1 MAQSQ
6 LNQRYS
12 LYFQRVNL
20 LYQRPEIKAS
30 LEIILS
36 VFTVTMLILFAIRP
50 TITNIFSLQ
59 KKIADQEVL
68 LKKTDN
74 KIGQLITAQ
83 KQISENSQYIEQL
96 SEVVPASF
104 DYFSF
109 TKRMVIVA
117 KDNNVAVDTISLPGN
132 IMAGKGNALDI
143 PKEKAKNYS
152 LPDKDGLLLVSAKFS
167 VTGDQTG
174 VFGFLTELENMDRVT
189 LIENIDI
196 SKTQKSAS
204 DNRQALTVTGSVN
217 FYSYEQ
223 KQ

>member
-36 VFTVTMLILFAIRP
+36 VFTVTMLVLFAIRP

-74 KIGQLITAQ
+74 KIGQLIAAQ
-83 KQISENSQYIEQL
+83 KQISQNAQDIELL
-96 SEVVPASF
+96 SEAVPLTF
-104 DYFSF
+104 DYFNYA
-109 TKRMVIVA
+109 KRMVVVA
-117 KDNNVAVDTISLPGN
+117 KDNNVTIDTIAMPGDV
-132 IMAGKGNALDI
+132 MAGKGNILDI
-143 PKEKAKNYS
+143 PKEKAKSYS
-152 LPDKDGLLLVSAKFS
+152 LPDKNGLLLVSAKFS
-167 VTGDQTG
+167 ATGDQAG
-174 VFGFLTELENMDRVT
+174 IFGFLTQLENMDRIT

-196 SKTQKSAS
+196 TKTQKSAS

-217 FYSYEQ
+217 FYSFEQ